1 MATTARRFVFS
12 CTFDR
17 IQRELCRVF
26 LPWSALELLETATN
40 AAEQRSQWKSGCRER
55 PCSLWDRIPHDL
67 PNCKS
72 SHSQAMRDSL
82 LRHVLMLLLTPPRED
97 IPSIRANWV
106 SWALVT
112 WLYCGDVGPER
123 SIPCMMF
130 STVHKV
136 CGAWLER
143 AGFLH

>member
-1 MATTARRFVFS
+1 MS
-12 CTFDR
+12 C
-17 IQRELCRVF
+17 I
-26 LPWSALELLETATN
+26 SALVRLRVARNRHKCSRATITVEVGLQRKALEPLGPDP
-40 AAEQRSQWKSGCRER
+40 Q
-55 PCSLWDRIPHDL
+55 DL

-112 WLYCGDVGPER
+112 WLDCGDVGPER

-130 STVHKV
+130 STVRKV